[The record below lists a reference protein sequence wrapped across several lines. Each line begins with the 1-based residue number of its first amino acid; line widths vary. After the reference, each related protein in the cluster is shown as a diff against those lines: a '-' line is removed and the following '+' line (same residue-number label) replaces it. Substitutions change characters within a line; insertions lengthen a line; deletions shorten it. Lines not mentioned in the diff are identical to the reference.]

1 MASPGAYTS
10 KRGLRVYI
18 WRKKEGMTESGDEE
32 QEEVWLEKPSWLE
45 KELQKK
51 GNLCILLVKN
61 HISCTK
67 EAIKWNQE
75 ETESMWGS
83 SIN

>member
-1 MASPGAYTS
+1 
-10 KRGLRVYI
+10 
-18 WRKKEGMTESGDEE
+18 MTESGDEE

-75 ETESMWGS
+75 ETESM
-83 SIN
+83 